1 MILIK
6 KNKINILTQINYKSK
21 IQFNNKKQKMQ
32 NKKKIKKIIMKFL
45 KIIYLEKENK
55 KTIVIMV
62 LN

>member
-1 MILIK
+1 MMLIK

-21 IQFNNKKQKMQ
+21 ININNNKK
-32 NKKKIKKIIMKFL
+32 KKKIKKIIMKFL
-45 KIIYLEKENK
+45 KIIYLEKENN

>member
-1 MILIK
+1 MMLIK

-21 IQFNNKKQKMQ
+21 IHINNKNK
-32 NKKKIKKIIMKFL
+32 KKKIKKLIMKFI

-55 KTIVIMV
+55 KINVIMV